1 MSTPYASMSQLLAQ
15 ISADAANMRVDQV
28 HALLRALAQPVAET
42 ETLPLHAALGRVL
55 AADVHSPVDVPP
67 HNNSAMDGY
76 AFAGCALGTVPAGQT
91 LALTI
96 VGTALA
102 GQPWDGTL
110 QAGQAVRIMTGAV
123 IPAGADTVVAQEQ
136 VTVTGTTVTLPAN
149 GLPPGTNVRL
159 RGEDLAQGHIA
170 CPKASPCT
178 PPPWAWPPAWGWPR
192 CPWYGVCVSRIFRRA
207 MKF

>member
-1 MSTPYASMSQLLAQ
+1 MHPDLPVPQAQALLAQ
-15 ISADAANMRVDQV
+15 MITPLTVCAGATEHLPLPQAGGRI
-28 HALLRALAQPVAET
+28 LAQD
-42 ETLPLHAALGRVL
+42 LI
-55 AADVHSPVDVPP
+55 SPVDVPP

-123 IPAGADTVVAQEQ
+123 IPTGADTVVAQEQ

-149 GLPPGTNVRL
+149 GLPPGANVRL

-170 CPKASPCT
+170 LPQGQPLHAAALGLAASLGLAT
-178 PPPWAWPPAWGWPR
+178 L
-192 CPWYGVCVSRIFRRA
+192 PWYGVCALRIFRRA

>member
-1 MSTPYASMSQLLAQ
+1 
-15 ISADAANMRVDQV
+15 
-28 HALLRALAQPVAET
+28 
-42 ETLPLHAALGRVL
+42 
-55 AADVHSPVDVPP
+55 
-67 HNNSAMDGY
+67 MDGY

-123 IPAGADTVVAQEQ
+123 IPTGADTVVAQEQ

-149 GLPPGTNVRL
+149 GLPPGPTSACAVKTWP
-159 RGEDLAQGHIA
+159 RGTSP
-170 CPKASPCT
+170 CPKASPWHAAALGLAASLGLATLPVVRRLRVAYFSTGDEILTLGDAPAQGRCLT
-178 PPPWAWPPAWGWPR
+178 AIAIRLQACCAIWA
-192 CPWYGVCVSRIFRRA
+192 
-207 MKF
+207 